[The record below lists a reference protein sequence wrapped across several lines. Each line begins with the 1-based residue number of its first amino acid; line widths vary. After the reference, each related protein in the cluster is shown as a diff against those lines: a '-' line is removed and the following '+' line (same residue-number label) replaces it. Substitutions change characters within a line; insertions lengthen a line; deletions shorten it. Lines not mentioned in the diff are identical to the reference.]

1 MSISSADYVEAKQ
14 SYHFRIISLDD
25 YCKNRLKSMQD
36 ASEHIKSLNPYHKKS
51 KLVAIPHP
59 KVIPGITDDERKKYI
74 NRLYVNS
81 TKSKTWDKLK
91 KFFTILSSL
100 NIIDELD

>member
-1 MSISSADYVEAKQ
+1 MSISSADYDEAKQ

-25 YCKNRLKSMQD
+25 CCKNRLKSMQD
-36 ASEHIKSLNPYHKKS
+36 ASERIQFLNHYHKKP

-59 KVIPGITDDERKKYI
+59 KVIPGITDDERKTYA
-74 NRLYVNS
+74 NS